1 MRGVTC
7 QRRDHYTN
15 TLVNPLHNLRVTFGR
30 TERIR
35 LFADGFHRTLFSNPR
50 WNPDGARVCTACVCS
65 QYDVLISCSGHCGFN
80 RHMDWRT
87 AQLDRDM
94 ARQIKMR
101 DLRIVPKDWPQNAY
115 FQPRLHNWRRG
126 SKAPALYLNCTNL
139 NTVSIVALAT
149 GSRMPL
155 N

>member
-1 MRGVTC
+1 VRGVTC

-50 WNPDGARVCTACVCS
+50 WNPDGARVCIARVCS
-65 QYDVLISCSGHCGFN
+65 QYDVLISCSN
-80 RHMDWRT
+80 RHMDWRN